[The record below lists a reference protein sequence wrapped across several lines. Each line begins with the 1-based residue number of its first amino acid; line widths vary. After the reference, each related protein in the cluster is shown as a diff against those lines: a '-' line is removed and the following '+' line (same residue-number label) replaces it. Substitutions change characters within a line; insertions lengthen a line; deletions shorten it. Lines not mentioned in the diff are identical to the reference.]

1 MHLNV
6 TVSSMRFYYSLLL
19 LLVLSSHSLRGQSYK
34 EWVDRSA
41 SYIEIDRLDSAAF
54 ALQKAMSLD
63 PVNENNPVLLL
74 NLGIL
79 QRQLGQYDDA
89 FISLTASLGNN
100 PIPDVVLHR
109 RASLLSDMGRFEEAM
124 EDYSSLIRQ
133 YPGDVEAY
141 YRRGVLYLEKNDRA
155 SAEADFKKANEIDP
169 GNMFTK
175 LSNALL
181 FKLDDNWVA
190 AEMIY
195 SALIQSTP
203 TPDPSFFMNRAE
215 CYVNSDQIF
224 KASADLRVVET
235 SQRDNPYFYFLRG
248 RVRYAQY
255 DKIAARADF
264 NKAKQMGYDLP
275 IIDEWLKK
283 TVK

>member
-1 MHLNV
+1 
-6 TVSSMRFYYSLLL
+6 
-19 LLVLSSHSLRGQSYK
+19 
-34 EWVDRSA
+34 VDRSA